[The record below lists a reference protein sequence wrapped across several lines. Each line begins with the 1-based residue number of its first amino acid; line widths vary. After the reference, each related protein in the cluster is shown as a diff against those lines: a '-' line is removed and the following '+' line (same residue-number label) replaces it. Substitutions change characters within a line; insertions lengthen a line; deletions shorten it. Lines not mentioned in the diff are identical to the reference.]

1 MSENQECIEKW
12 WILES
17 KYQSNKAVLEA
28 AELSKIEG
36 LLNHE
41 DLEYIKQGWQL
52 LLSVGVEQ
60 ICRYVKMEDG
70 DYRVCGDF
78 QDRDFVERGL
88 LESLFDYDE
97 LIELYDLGSFDRME
111 WPIFQNI
118 PVEELNENQKE
129 KVLRRSQEMVLI
141 PSGSFMMGA
150 LKYDDGLNDYDE
162 KPRHEV
168 TLSRDFWMGKYP
180 VTQSLWESVMGNN
193 PSEFKGS
200 NRPVENVYWFDVVDF
215 CNKLSLKEGLNPVY
229 GGLGDYTTGDSEYFN
244 GDEIETLSNQI
255 TMNQNANGYRLP
267 TEAEWEYA
275 ARGGEYHLYAG
286 SNNIDEVAW
295 YGEDWNSGS
304 THPVGQKKANDF
316 GLYDMSGNVWE
327 WCWDWYGFYSS
338 NSVTDPTGPNI
349 GSRRVFRGGSW
360 NSFAGDARVSSRYGY
375 DPALRGD
382 DLGFRLSRFVQ

>member
-12 WILES
+12 SILES
-17 KYQSNKAVLEA
+17 KYEANKDAMDTE
-28 AELSKIEG
+28 ELSKIEG

-41 DLEYIKQGWQL
+41 DLEYIIQGWQL

-60 ICRYVKMEDG
+60 ICRYVKMKDG

-78 QDRDFVERGL
+78 QDRDLVERGL

-97 LIELYDLGSFDRME
+97 LIAFYDLGVFDRME

-118 PVEELNENQKE
+118 PVEKLNETQRE
-129 KVLRRSQEMVLI
+129 KVLRRSQEMILI

-150 LKYDDGLNDYDE
+150 LENDTEAANNE
-162 KPRHEV
+162 KPRHKV

-200 NRPVENVYWFDVVDF
+200 NRPVENVSWFDVVDF
-215 CNKLSLKEGLNPVY
+215 CNKLSFKEGLTPVY
-229 GGLGDYTTGDSEYFN
+229 TIN
-244 GDEIETLSNQI
+244 ETEVECDW
-255 TMNQNANGYRLP
+255 TANGYRLP
-267 TEAEWEYA
+267 TEAEWEYV
-275 ARGGEYHLYAG
+275 ARGGEDHLYSG

-295 YGEDWNSGS
+295 HWENSGKE
-304 THPVGQKKANDF
+304 TRTVGLKKSNGF

-327 WCWDWYGFYSS
+327 CVWDWYGNYSS
-338 NSVTDPTGPNI
+338 ASVTDPTGPKG
-349 GSRRVFRGGSW
+349 GSDRVNRGGSW
-360 NSFAGDARVSSRYGY
+360 GFDARSSQVSRRVGY
-375 DPALRGD
+375 DPKFSYYGLS
-382 DLGFRLSRFVQ
+382 FRLSRGVQ